1 MVKLAENKVVD
12 IDVMPGTDEDKLKA
26 QADAIRYALAFWP
39 GCCNL
44 LLCFLR
50 FLNRDI

>member
-26 QADAIRYALAFWP
+26 QADALRYVVV
-39 GCCNL
+39 
-44 LLCFLR
+44 FLIV
-50 FLNRDI
+50 LNFHCMSLECLSS

>member
-26 QADAIRYALAFWP
+26 QADALRYVVSSVLS
-39 GCCNL
+39 L
-44 LLCFLR
+44 LLTSLQY
-50 FLNRDI
+50 LSS

>member
-26 QADAIRYALAFWP
+26 QADALRYVLALYL
-39 GCCNL
+39 GS
-44 LLCFLR
+44 
-50 FLNRDI
+50 